1 MTLRQQLAL
10 ARLRARR
17 QLTHHRNM
25 LAMQAMVERYRKHND
40 KLERKYVS

>member
-1 MTLRQQLAL
+1 MTLRQALAR

-17 QLTHHRNM
+17 QLLHHRNM

-40 KLERKYVS
+40 KLERKHSS